1 MRIRTVLQ
9 NYMAKN
15 TNVKNL
21 CDRELL
27 EKILSIVEE
36 KAKSLE
42 NSRPDSNCLYDNK
55 TLMVKLGIKDK
66 YLKKLRDNG
75 YLGYSREGDKY
86 WYTQADVDRFLRRF
100 HYEDFAVGNEL
111 PKQEGGGYV

>member
-1 MRIRTVLQ
+1 
-9 NYMAKN
+9 MAKN

-36 KAKSLE
+36 KAKSPE
-42 NSRPDSNCLYDNK
+42 SNQSTDSHCLYDNK
-55 TLMVKLGIKDK
+55 TLMAKLGIKDK

-75 YLGYSREGDKY
+75 
-86 WYTQADVDRFLRRF
+86 
-100 HYEDFAVGNEL
+100 
-111 PKQEGGGYV
+111 

>member
-1 MRIRTVLQ
+1 
-9 NYMAKN
+9 MAKN
-15 TNVKNL
+15 TNVEKL

-27 EKILSIVEE
+27 EKILSIVERQE
-36 KAKSLE
+36 
-42 NSRPDSNCLYDNK
+42 
-55 TLMVKLGIKDK
+55 K

-100 HYEDFAVGNEL
+100 HYEAFASGIML
-111 PKQEGGGYV
+111 SDQEGGSHV

>member
-1 MRIRTVLQ
+1 
-9 NYMAKN
+9 MAKN

-21 CDRELL
+21 PDRELL

-36 KAKSLE
+36 KAKSSE
-42 NSRPDSNCLYDNK
+42 SNQPTDSHCLYDNK
-55 TLMVKLGIKDK
+55 ALMAKLGIKDK

-86 WYTQADVDRFLRRF
+86 WYTQEDVDRFLRCF
-100 HYEDFAVGNEL
+100 HYEAFAIGDEL